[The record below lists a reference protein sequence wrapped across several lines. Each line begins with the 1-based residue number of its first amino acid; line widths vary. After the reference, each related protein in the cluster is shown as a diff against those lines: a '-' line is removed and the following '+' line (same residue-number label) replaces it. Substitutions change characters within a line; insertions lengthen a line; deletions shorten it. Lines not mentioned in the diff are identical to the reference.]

1 MTSEILL
8 APGASTGKKYTYTY
22 DLYGNLLSK
31 KEENYTASTEAT
43 SNASTKQYTYGDS
56 TWKDLLTACGN
67 LTYTYDEIGN
77 LTSTTNTSTGEVT
90 AYSWERGRRLER
102 IEKGTSITEYTYN
115 ADGIRIGKSVPGGT
129 LRYLT
134 DGTRLVSQIGTGV
147 GKTLDF
153 YYNAG
158 GEAIGFRYGG
168 ADYYYGRN
176 VQGDVIELYQSGA
189 LIATYEYDAWGKLVS
204 VKNASGAE
212 IADTL
217 ESTHAAAVN
226 PIRYRGYYY
235 DHETGY
241 YYLNSRYYDPE
252 IGRWLNADGYVS
264 TGQGILG
271 TNMFAYCE
279 NNTVSRVDPTGHF
292 WSEIWEFA
300 KTAVTEIGK
309 AIGVLSPAYAGCGGA
324 AVADGPLP
332 IGDIIG
338 AAGAILL
345 TAGAIGYGIYQATQ
359 APSISI
365 PKAEEKEKDIAAP
378 LPLPTIIYRYGGTNP
393 GNLTPKEKDKKTG
406 LSFSTIPKPG
416 AAVTTIEALNYAV
429 RDGATHVSVR
439 PIGGTMDDWISA
451 GSNSVWT
458 QAVKSVVIKWDG
470 VN

>member
-1 MTSEILL
+1 
-8 APGASTGKKYTYTY
+8 
-22 DLYGNLLSK
+22 
-31 KEENYTASTEAT
+31 
-43 SNASTKQYTYGDS
+43 
-56 TWKDLLTACGN
+56 
-67 LTYTYDEIGN
+67 
-77 LTSTTNTSTGEVT
+77 
-90 AYSWERGRRLER
+90 
-102 IEKGTSITEYTYN
+102 
-115 ADGIRIGKSVPGGT
+115 
-129 LRYLT
+129 
-134 DGTRLVSQIGTGV
+134 
-147 GKTLDF
+147 
-153 YYNAG
+153 
-158 GEAIGFRYGG
+158 
-168 ADYYYGRN
+168 
-176 VQGDVIELYQSGA
+176 
-189 LIATYEYDAWGKLVS
+189 
-204 VKNASGAE
+204 
-212 IADTL
+212 
-217 ESTHAAAVN
+217 
-226 PIRYRGYYY
+226 
-235 DHETGY
+235 
-241 YYLNSRYYDPE
+241 
-252 IGRWLNADGYVS
+252 
-264 TGQGILG
+264 
-271 TNMFAYCE
+271 MFAYCE

-365 PKAEEKEKDIAAP
+365 PKAEEKDIAAP

-416 AAVTTIEALNYAV
+416 AAVTTIEALNATGLVYAV
-429 RDGATHVSVR
+429 RDGVTHVSVR